1 MKLLAVLLFAEI
13 AVLLAG
19 ARIAW
24 VITRPDPVAAEAEC
38 GTAQLE
44 VYLREM
50 ASRD

>member
-1 MKLLAVLLFAEI
+1 MKLLAVLLITETV
-13 AVLLAG
+13 VLLAG

-24 VITRPDPVAAEAEC
+24 VISRPDPVHAEAER

-50 ASRD
+50 SRD